1 MEMSA
6 EGSDAMSHDQQDS
19 AHEAIITSR
28 LERDRTL
35 GAIHSLEASLGRA
48 ADATTWLE
56 TVQSQLELLEDSMVE
71 EQREL
76 HRPDALLALI
86 ASRHPR
92 RFGPRIRGL
101 REQYADAIR
110 QVASL
115 RRQLD
120 SAGAGDLNAEDLR
133 HRAGW
138 IIRALHHCRGRQADL
153 VYEALRLDLGERPA

>member
-1 MEMSA
+1 
-6 EGSDAMSHDQQDS
+6 
-19 AHEAIITSR
+19 
-28 LERDRTL
+28 
-35 GAIHSLEASLGRA
+35 
-48 ADATTWLE
+48 
-56 TVQSQLELLEDSMVE
+56 MVG

-92 RFGPRIRGL
+92 RFGPRIRSL
-101 REQYADAIR
+101 REQYDDIIR

-115 RRQLD
+115 RRQLEN
-120 SAGAGDLNAEDLR
+120 AGEGDLDGEDLR

-153 VYEALRLDLGERPA
+153 VYDALRLDIGERST